1 MKRKLAFLGAILLA
15 AFIFTYEGNTYQTHA
30 LDEEDQAWIEEA
42 RGALQNIVED
52 REVMALVYLCDD
64 LTIRAE
70 AAEDST
76 KVVTVPSGQ
85 MVEIRDVTMDE
96 DYQVWE
102 KVSAEVKGKVYE
114 GYIPRDYLACS
125 DERFLEWEELY
136 GMNPGAEVMLAEENA
151 TGVYADIEQ
160 FPESY
165 RPALQA
171 LKQKHPN
178 WTFVRQ
184 NTGLD
189 FQTAVNNEL
198 QGGKSL
204 VYKSYGDYCKEGQHS
219 PNWYFASEDVLKL
232 YMDPRNSLQENAIF
246 QFEQLTY
253 NASYHTEEAVK
264 NFLEGTFMNSSQN
277 APETSMKFY
286 HIFWS
291 IGAEENRQVSPFHLA
306 ARVLQEQGEG
316 TSPLISGTYPGYE
329 HYYNYFNVGA
339 SGSTNEEVIR
349 NGLNYAKDH
358 DWHGAYYSILGGAE
372 VISASYIR
380 KGQDTLYLQKF
391 NVSPTASNPV
401 YTHQYMQN
409 ISAPTSEALSM
420 KKLYESAGALENT
433 FVFKIP
439 VYENMPASPCPM
451 PTSSTN
457 VVLQVPS
464 GYDASTIYVDGI
476 AYTPQV
482 RNNRR
487 IVKLPNGNA
496 QSAVVYRY
504 NENGAPI
511 GMYVW
516 TLEYRNN
523 AYVATE
529 QPGLTDLLTYHGFS
543 IRITGKAGIR
553 FKTGI
558 STDLRAQLLGNGVNG
573 YHLKEYGTLVMNN
586 ANRTS
591 YPMIKG
597 GEKVISGLAYGTNAN
612 GTYQDSIYET
622 VSGRY
627 RFTSVLVGLPA
638 NQYKVE
644 YAFRGYI
651 ILNKDGKDITIYG
664 PVQARSIYALAQQ
677 VLNMG
682 TYAQGSEADAFL
694 RKLNAGE
701 KVIAIELDSPRNAD
715 LTGYLEGAKK
725 LQAAGADLLTIAD
738 CPIAQARMDSSLVAC
753 RVHRELGLCTLP
765 HMTCRDRNLNATKA
779 LLLGL
784 YAEGVREVLAIT
796 GDPIPTAERDEVKNV
811 YQFNSRKL
819 AQYIVSLAGEG
830 REMPSPL
837 TVFGALNLNARNFD
851 VELRRAQEKL
861 QNGMSGFLT
870 QPVLSAQ
877 AVVNLKKTREIL
889 GEKAKILAGIMPV
902 VSQRNAIF
910 MENEVNGIH
919 VDAEIIERF
928 AGLDRAQGEELGLE
942 VSVKAAQAAAP
953 YADGFYLMTPFNR
966 IALMERLIARLKDE
980 GIAD

>member
-42 RGALQNIVED
+42 RGALQDIAEE
-52 REVMALVYLCDD
+52 REVMALVYLCDE
-64 LTIRAE
+64 LSIREE
-70 AAEDST
+70 ADDNSAKT
-76 KVVTVPSGQ
+76 VTVPSGQ
-85 MVEIRDVTMDE
+85 MVEILDVTVAE

-102 KVSAEVKGKVYE
+102 KVSAEVSGKVYE
-114 GYIPRDYLACS
+114 GYIPRKYLACS

-136 GMNPGAEVMLAEENA
+136 SMNPGEAVMLAEENA
-151 TGVYADIEQ
+151 AGVYADIEQ

-165 RPALQA
+165 RPALEA

-189 FQTAVNNEL
+189 FQTVINNEL

-232 YMDPRNSLQENAIF
+232 YMDPRNSLHENAIF

-253 NASYHTEEAVK
+253 NESYHTEAAVETFLK
-264 NFLEGTFMNSSQN
+264 NTFMNSNSP
-277 APETSMKFY
+277 APKTDMTFS
-286 HIFWS
+286 HIFWA
-291 IGAEENRQVSPFHLA
+291 IGAEQQVSPFHLA
-306 ARVLQEQGEG
+306 ARVYQEQGQG
-316 TSPLISGTYPGYE
+316 TSPLISGNYPGYE
-329 HYYNYFNVGA
+329 GYYNYFNISA
-339 SGSTNEEVIR
+339 SGSTNEQVIT
-349 NGLNYAKDH
+349 NGLNYARNNGWDN
-358 DWHGAYYSILGGAE
+358 AYASILGGAN
-372 VISASYIR
+372 VISANYIK

-391 NVSPTASNPV
+391 NVSTTASNPV

-409 ISAPTSEALSM
+409 IAAPTSEALSM

-558 STDLRAQLLGNGVNG
+558 SADLRNTLLTGGVNG
-573 YHLKEYGTLVMNN
+573 YYLKEYGTLVMNN
-586 ANRTS
+586 ANRNT

-597 GEKVISGLAYGTNAN
+597 GEKVISGLAYGTDSN
-612 GTYQDSIYET
+612 GAHQDSIYET
-622 VSGRY
+622 VDGRY
-627 RFTSVLVGLPA
+627 RYTSVLVGLPA
-638 NQYKVE
+638 DQYKVE

-651 ILNKDGKDITIYG
+651 VLTKDNKDITIYG
-664 PVQARSIYALAQQ
+664 PAMAKSIYSLAEQ

-682 TYAQGSEADAFL
+682 TYASGSEADAFL
-694 RKLNAGE
+694 RKL
-701 KVIAIELDSPRNAD
+701 ISD
-715 LTGYLEGAKK
+715 AK
-725 LQAAGADLLTIAD
+725 
-738 CPIAQARMDSSLVAC
+738 
-753 RVHRELGLCTLP
+753 
-765 HMTCRDRNLNATKA
+765 
-779 LLLGL
+779 
-784 YAEGVREVLAIT
+784 
-796 GDPIPTAERDEVKNV
+796 
-811 YQFNSRKL
+811 
-819 AQYIVSLAGEG
+819 
-830 REMPSPL
+830 
-837 TVFGALNLNARNFD
+837 
-851 VELRRAQEKL
+851 
-861 QNGMSGFLT
+861 
-870 QPVLSAQ
+870 
-877 AVVNLKKTREIL
+877 
-889 GEKAKILAGIMPV
+889 
-902 VSQRNAIF
+902 
-910 MENEVNGIH
+910 
-919 VDAEIIERF
+919 
-928 AGLDRAQGEELGLE
+928 
-942 VSVKAAQAAAP
+942 
-953 YADGFYLMTPFNR
+953 
-966 IALMERLIARLKDE
+966 
-980 GIAD
+980 

>member
-52 REVMALVYLCDD
+52 REVMELVYLCDD

-85 MVEIRDVTMDE
+85 MVEILDVTVAE

-102 KVSAEVKGKVYE
+102 KVSAEVSGKVYE
-114 GYIPRDYLACS
+114 GYIPRKYLACS

-136 GMNPGAEVMLAEENA
+136 SMNPGEAVMLAEENA
-151 TGVYADIEQ
+151 AGVYADIEQ

-165 RPALQA
+165 RPALEA

-189 FQTAVNNEL
+189 FQTVINNEL

-232 YMDPRNSLQENAIF
+232 YMDPRNSLHENAIF

-253 NASYHTEEAVK
+253 NESYHTEAAVETFLK
-264 NFLEGTFMNSSQN
+264 NTFMNSNSP
-277 APETSMKFY
+277 APKSDMTFS
-286 HIFWS
+286 HIFWA
-291 IGAEENRQVSPFHLA
+291 IGAEQQVSPFHLA
-306 ARVLQEQGEG
+306 ARVYQEQGQG
-316 TSPLISGTYPGYE
+316 TSPLISGNYPGYE
-329 HYYNYFNVGA
+329 GYYNYFNISA
-339 SGSTNEEVIR
+339 SGSTNEQVIT
-349 NGLNYAKDH
+349 NGLNYARNNGWDN
-358 DWHGAYYSILGGAE
+358 AYASILGGAN
-372 VISASYIR
+372 VISANYIK

-391 NVSPTASNPV
+391 NVSTTASNPV

-409 ISAPTSEALSM
+409 IAAPTSEALSM

-457 VVLQVPS
+457 VVLQVPA

-476 AYTPQV
+476 PYTPQV

-487 IVKLPNGNA
+487 IVTVPNGNA
-496 QSAVVYRY
+496 QAAVVYRY

-523 AYVATE
+523 AYAVTE

-558 STDLRAQLLGNGVNG
+558 SADLRNTLLTGGVNG
-573 YHLKEYGTLVMNN
+573 YYLKEYGTLVMNN
-586 ANRTS
+586 ANRNT

-597 GEKVISGLAYGTNAN
+597 GEKVISGLAYGTDSN
-612 GTYQDSIYET
+612 GAHQDSIYET
-622 VSGRY
+622 VDGRY
-627 RFTSVLVGLPA
+627 RYTSVLVGLPA
-638 NQYKVE
+638 DQYKVE

-651 ILNKDGKDITIYG
+651 VLTKDNKDITIYG
-664 PVQARSIYALAQQ
+664 PAMAKSIYSLAEQ

-682 TYAQGSEADAFL
+682 TYASGSEADAFL
-694 RKLNAGE
+694 RKL
-701 KVIAIELDSPRNAD
+701 ISD
-715 LTGYLEGAKK
+715 AK
-725 LQAAGADLLTIAD
+725 
-738 CPIAQARMDSSLVAC
+738 
-753 RVHRELGLCTLP
+753 
-765 HMTCRDRNLNATKA
+765 
-779 LLLGL
+779 
-784 YAEGVREVLAIT
+784 
-796 GDPIPTAERDEVKNV
+796 
-811 YQFNSRKL
+811 
-819 AQYIVSLAGEG
+819 
-830 REMPSPL
+830 
-837 TVFGALNLNARNFD
+837 
-851 VELRRAQEKL
+851 
-861 QNGMSGFLT
+861 
-870 QPVLSAQ
+870 
-877 AVVNLKKTREIL
+877 
-889 GEKAKILAGIMPV
+889 
-902 VSQRNAIF
+902 
-910 MENEVNGIH
+910 
-919 VDAEIIERF
+919 
-928 AGLDRAQGEELGLE
+928 
-942 VSVKAAQAAAP
+942 
-953 YADGFYLMTPFNR
+953 
-966 IALMERLIARLKDE
+966 
-980 GIAD
+980 

>member
-85 MVEIRDVTMDE
+85 MVEIRDVTVDE
-96 DYQVWE
+96 NYQVWE

-136 GMNPGAEVMLAEENA
+136 GMNPGAAVMLAEENA

-160 FPESY
+160 FPEGY

-232 YMDPRNSLQENAIF
+232 YMDPRNSLHENAIF

-253 NASYHTEEAVK
+253 NESYHTEAAVETFLK
-264 NFLEGTFMNSSQN
+264 NTFMNSNSP
-277 APETSMKFY
+277 APKTDMTFS
-286 HIFWS
+286 HIFWA
-291 IGAEENRQVSPFHLA
+291 IGAEQQVSPFHLA
-306 ARVLQEQGEG
+306 ARVYQEQGQG
-316 TSPLISGTYPGYE
+316 TSPLISGNYPGYE
-329 HYYNYFNVGA
+329 GYYNYFNISA
-339 SGSTNEEVIR
+339 SGSTNEQVIT
-349 NGLNYAKDH
+349 NGLNYARNNGWDN
-358 DWHGAYYSILGGAE
+358 AYASILGGAN
-372 VISASYIR
+372 VISANYIK

-391 NVSPTASNPV
+391 NVSTTASNPV

-409 ISAPTSEALSM
+409 IAAPTSEALSM

-457 VVLQVPS
+457 VVLQVPA

-476 AYTPQV
+476 PYTPQV

-487 IVKLPNGNA
+487 IVTVPNGNA
-496 QSAVVYRY
+496 QAAVVYRY

-523 AYVATE
+523 AYAVTE

-558 STDLRAQLLGNGVNG
+558 SADLRNTLLTGGVNG
-573 YHLKEYGTLVMNN
+573 YYLKEYGTLVMNN
-586 ANRTS
+586 ANRNT

-597 GEKVISGLAYGTNAN
+597 GEKVISGLAYGTDSN
-612 GTYQDSIYET
+612 GAHQDSIYET
-622 VSGRY
+622 VDGRY
-627 RFTSVLVGLPA
+627 RYTSVLVGLPA
-638 NQYKVE
+638 DQYKVE

-651 ILNKDGKDITIYG
+651 VLTKDNKDITIYG
-664 PVQARSIYALAQQ
+664 PTMAKSIYSLAEQ

-682 TYAQGSEADAFL
+682 TYASGSEADAFL
-694 RKLNAGE
+694 RKL
-701 KVIAIELDSPRNAD
+701 ISD
-715 LTGYLEGAKK
+715 AK
-725 LQAAGADLLTIAD
+725 
-738 CPIAQARMDSSLVAC
+738 
-753 RVHRELGLCTLP
+753 
-765 HMTCRDRNLNATKA
+765 
-779 LLLGL
+779 
-784 YAEGVREVLAIT
+784 
-796 GDPIPTAERDEVKNV
+796 
-811 YQFNSRKL
+811 
-819 AQYIVSLAGEG
+819 
-830 REMPSPL
+830 
-837 TVFGALNLNARNFD
+837 
-851 VELRRAQEKL
+851 
-861 QNGMSGFLT
+861 
-870 QPVLSAQ
+870 
-877 AVVNLKKTREIL
+877 
-889 GEKAKILAGIMPV
+889 
-902 VSQRNAIF
+902 
-910 MENEVNGIH
+910 
-919 VDAEIIERF
+919 
-928 AGLDRAQGEELGLE
+928 
-942 VSVKAAQAAAP
+942 
-953 YADGFYLMTPFNR
+953 
-966 IALMERLIARLKDE
+966 
-980 GIAD
+980 

>member
-52 REVMALVYLCDD
+52 WEVMALVYLCDD

-70 AAEDST
+70 ASEDST

-136 GMNPGAEVMLAEENA
+136 GMNPGAAVMLAEENA
-151 TGVYADIEQ
+151 TGVYVDIEQ

-232 YMDPRNSLQENAIF
+232 YMDPRNSLHENAIF

-253 NASYHTEEAVK
+253 NESYHTEAAVETFLK
-264 NFLEGTFMNSSQN
+264 NTFMNSNSP
-277 APETSMKFY
+277 APKTDMTFS
-286 HIFWS
+286 HIFWA
-291 IGAEENRQVSPFHLA
+291 IGAEQQVSPFHLA
-306 ARVLQEQGEG
+306 ARVYQEQGQG
-316 TSPLISGTYPGYE
+316 TSPLISGNYPGYE
-329 HYYNYFNVGA
+329 GYYNYFNISA
-339 SGSTNEEVIR
+339 SGSTNEQVIT
-349 NGLNYAKDH
+349 NGLNYARNNGWDN
-358 DWHGAYYSILGGAE
+358 AYASILGGAN
-372 VISASYIR
+372 VISANYIK

-391 NVSPTASNPV
+391 NVSTTASNPV

-409 ISAPTSEALSM
+409 IAAPTSEALSM

-457 VVLQVPS
+457 VVLQVPA

-476 AYTPQV
+476 PYTPQV

-487 IVKLPNGNA
+487 IVTVPNGNA
-496 QSAVVYRY
+496 QAAVVYRY

-523 AYVATE
+523 AYAVTE

-558 STDLRAQLLGNGVNG
+558 SADLRNTLLTGGVNG
-573 YHLKEYGTLVMNN
+573 YYLKEYGTLVMNN
-586 ANRTS
+586 ANRNT

-597 GEKVISGLAYGTNAN
+597 GEKVISGLAYGTDSN
-612 GTYQDSIYET
+612 GAHQDSIYET
-622 VSGRY
+622 VDGRY
-627 RFTSVLVGLPA
+627 RYTSVLVGLPA
-638 NQYKVE
+638 DQYKVE

-651 ILNKDGKDITIYG
+651 VLTKDNKDITIYG
-664 PVQARSIYALAQQ
+664 PAMAKSIYSLAEQ

-682 TYAQGSEADAFL
+682 TYASGSEADAFL
-694 RKLNAGE
+694 RKL
-701 KVIAIELDSPRNAD
+701 ISD
-715 LTGYLEGAKK
+715 AK
-725 LQAAGADLLTIAD
+725 
-738 CPIAQARMDSSLVAC
+738 
-753 RVHRELGLCTLP
+753 
-765 HMTCRDRNLNATKA
+765 
-779 LLLGL
+779 
-784 YAEGVREVLAIT
+784 
-796 GDPIPTAERDEVKNV
+796 
-811 YQFNSRKL
+811 
-819 AQYIVSLAGEG
+819 
-830 REMPSPL
+830 
-837 TVFGALNLNARNFD
+837 
-851 VELRRAQEKL
+851 
-861 QNGMSGFLT
+861 
-870 QPVLSAQ
+870 
-877 AVVNLKKTREIL
+877 
-889 GEKAKILAGIMPV
+889 
-902 VSQRNAIF
+902 
-910 MENEVNGIH
+910 
-919 VDAEIIERF
+919 
-928 AGLDRAQGEELGLE
+928 
-942 VSVKAAQAAAP
+942 
-953 YADGFYLMTPFNR
+953 
-966 IALMERLIARLKDE
+966 
-980 GIAD
+980 

>member
-76 KVVTVPSGQ
+76 KVVTVPGGQ
-85 MVEIRDVTMDE
+85 MVEIRDVAVDE

-102 KVSAEVKGKVYE
+102 KVSAEVKGMVYE

-136 GMNPGAEVMLAEENA
+136 GMNPGAAVMLAEENA

-232 YMDPRNSLQENAIF
+232 YMDPRNSLHENAIF

-253 NASYHTEEAVK
+253 NESYHTEAAVETFLK
-264 NFLEGTFMNSSQN
+264 NTFMNSNSP
-277 APETSMKFY
+277 APKTDMTFS
-286 HIFWS
+286 HIFWA
-291 IGAEENRQVSPFHLA
+291 IGAEQQVSPFHLA
-306 ARVLQEQGEG
+306 ARVYQEQGQG
-316 TSPLISGTYPGYE
+316 TSPLISGNYPGYE
-329 HYYNYFNVGA
+329 GYYNYFNISA
-339 SGSTNEEVIR
+339 SGSTNEQVIT
-349 NGLNYAKDH
+349 NGLNYARNNGWDN
-358 DWHGAYYSILGGAE
+358 AYASILGGAN
-372 VISASYIR
+372 VISANYIK

-391 NVSPTASNPV
+391 NVSTTASNPV

-409 ISAPTSEALSM
+409 IAAPTSEALSM

-457 VVLQVPS
+457 VVLQVPA

-476 AYTPQV
+476 PYTPQV

-487 IVKLPNGNA
+487 IVTVPNGNA
-496 QSAVVYRY
+496 QAAVVYRY

-523 AYVATE
+523 AYAVTE

-558 STDLRAQLLGNGVNG
+558 SADLRNTLLTGGVNG
-573 YHLKEYGTLVMNN
+573 YYLKEYGTLVMNN
-586 ANRTS
+586 ANRNT

-597 GEKVISGLAYGTNAN
+597 GEKVISGLAYGTDSN
-612 GTYQDSIYET
+612 GAHQDSIYET
-622 VSGRY
+622 VDGRY
-627 RFTSVLVGLPA
+627 RYTSVLVGLPA
-638 NQYKVE
+638 DQYKVE

-651 ILNKDGKDITIYG
+651 VLTKDNKDITIYG
-664 PVQARSIYALAQQ
+664 PAMAKSIYSLAEQ

-682 TYAQGSEADAFL
+682 TYASGSEADAFL
-694 RKLNAGE
+694 RKL
-701 KVIAIELDSPRNAD
+701 ISD
-715 LTGYLEGAKK
+715 AK
-725 LQAAGADLLTIAD
+725 
-738 CPIAQARMDSSLVAC
+738 
-753 RVHRELGLCTLP
+753 
-765 HMTCRDRNLNATKA
+765 
-779 LLLGL
+779 
-784 YAEGVREVLAIT
+784 
-796 GDPIPTAERDEVKNV
+796 
-811 YQFNSRKL
+811 
-819 AQYIVSLAGEG
+819 
-830 REMPSPL
+830 
-837 TVFGALNLNARNFD
+837 
-851 VELRRAQEKL
+851 
-861 QNGMSGFLT
+861 
-870 QPVLSAQ
+870 
-877 AVVNLKKTREIL
+877 
-889 GEKAKILAGIMPV
+889 
-902 VSQRNAIF
+902 
-910 MENEVNGIH
+910 
-919 VDAEIIERF
+919 
-928 AGLDRAQGEELGLE
+928 
-942 VSVKAAQAAAP
+942 
-953 YADGFYLMTPFNR
+953 
-966 IALMERLIARLKDE
+966 
-980 GIAD
+980 

>member
-42 RGALQNIVED
+42 RGALQDIAEE
-52 REVMALVYLCDD
+52 REVMALVYLCDE
-64 LTIRAE
+64 LSIREE
-70 AAEDST
+70 ADDNSAKT
-76 KVVTVPSGQ
+76 VTVPSGQ
-85 MVEIRDVTMDE
+85 MVEILDVTVAE

-102 KVSAEVKGKVYE
+102 KVSSEVSGKVYE
-114 GYIPRDYLACS
+114 GYIPRKYLACS

-136 GMNPGAEVMLAEENA
+136 SMNPGEAVMLAEENA
-151 TGVYADIEQ
+151 AGVYADIEQ

-165 RPALQA
+165 RSALEA

-189 FQTAVNNEL
+189 FQTVINNEL

-232 YMDPRNSLQENAIF
+232 YMDPRNSLHENAIF

-253 NASYHTEEAVK
+253 NESYHTEAAVETFLK
-264 NFLEGTFMNSSQN
+264 NTFMNSNSP
-277 APETSMKFY
+277 APKTDMTFS
-286 HIFWS
+286 HIFWA
-291 IGAEENRQVSPFHLA
+291 IGAEQQVSPFHLA
-306 ARVLQEQGEG
+306 ARVYQEQGQG
-316 TSPLISGTYPGYE
+316 TSPMISGNYPGYE
-329 HYYNYFNVGA
+329 GYYNYFNISA
-339 SGSTNEEVIR
+339 SGSTNEQVIT
-349 NGLNYAKDH
+349 NGLNYARNNGWDN
-358 DWHGAYYSILGGAE
+358 AYASILGGAN
-372 VISASYIR
+372 VISANYIK

-391 NVSPTASNPV
+391 NVSTTASNPV

-409 ISAPTSEALSM
+409 IAAPTSEALSM

-457 VVLQVPS
+457 VVLQVPA

-476 AYTPQV
+476 PYTPQV

-612 GTYQDSIYET
+612 GTHQDSIYET

-682 TYAQGSEADAFL
+682 TYAQGSEADTFL
-694 RKLNAGE
+694 RKL
-701 KVIAIELDSPRNAD
+701 ISD
-715 LTGYLEGAKK
+715 
-725 LQAAGADLLTIAD
+725 
-738 CPIAQARMDSSLVAC
+738 AQ
-753 RVHRELGLCTLP
+753 
-765 HMTCRDRNLNATKA
+765 
-779 LLLGL
+779 
-784 YAEGVREVLAIT
+784 
-796 GDPIPTAERDEVKNV
+796 
-811 YQFNSRKL
+811 
-819 AQYIVSLAGEG
+819 
-830 REMPSPL
+830 
-837 TVFGALNLNARNFD
+837 
-851 VELRRAQEKL
+851 
-861 QNGMSGFLT
+861 
-870 QPVLSAQ
+870 
-877 AVVNLKKTREIL
+877 
-889 GEKAKILAGIMPV
+889 
-902 VSQRNAIF
+902 
-910 MENEVNGIH
+910 
-919 VDAEIIERF
+919 
-928 AGLDRAQGEELGLE
+928 
-942 VSVKAAQAAAP
+942 
-953 YADGFYLMTPFNR
+953 
-966 IALMERLIARLKDE
+966 
-980 GIAD
+980 

>member
-30 LDEEDQAWIEEA
+30 LDEEDEAWIGEA
-42 RGALQNIVED
+42 REALQNIVEE

-64 LTIRAE
+64 LTIRTE
-70 AAEDST
+70 ADAGST

-85 MVEIRDVTMDE
+85 MVDIIDVTVDE
-96 DYQVWE
+96 SYQVWE
-102 KVSAEVKGKVYE
+102 KVSAEVSGTVYE
-114 GYIPRDYLACS
+114 GYIPRDNLACS

-136 GMNPGAEVMLAEENA
+136 GMNPGAAVMLAEENA
-151 TGVYADIEQ
+151 TGNYADIEQ

-165 RPALQA
+165 QPALIE
-171 LKQKHPN
+171 LKKQHPN

-184 NTGLD
+184 NTELD

-232 YMDPRNSLQENAIF
+232 YMDPRNSLHENAIF

-253 NASYHTEEAVK
+253 NASYHTEAAVES
-264 NFLEGTFMNSSQN
+264 FLNNTFMNNSKN
-277 APETSMKFY
+277 APGTVMTFSK
-286 HIFWS
+286 IIWS
-291 IGAEENRQVSPFHLA
+291 IGAEDVRQVSPFHLA
-306 ARVLQEQGEG
+306 ARILQEQGEG

-329 HYYNYFNVGA
+329 GYYNYFNIGA
-339 SGSTNEEVIR
+339 SGSTNEQVIV
-349 NGLNYAKDH
+349 NGLNYAKNSN
-358 DWHGAYYSILGGAE
+358 WNSAYYSILGGAE
-372 VISASYIR
+372 IISANYIK

-409 ISAPTSEALSM
+409 ISAPTTEALSI

-457 VVLQVPS
+457 VVLQMPS
-464 GYDASTIYVDGI
+464 GYDAATIYVDGV

-487 IVKLPNGNA
+487 IVTLPDGNA
-496 QSAVVYRY
+496 QAAVVYRY
-504 NENGAPI
+504 NANGAPI

-529 QPGLTDLLTYHGFS
+529 QPELTDLLTYHGFS

-558 STDLRAQLLGNGVNG
+558 STDLRARLLNGGVNG
-573 YHLKEYGTLVMNN
+573 YYLKEYGTLVMNN
-586 ANRTS
+586 ANRAS

-597 GEKVISGLAYGTNAN
+597 GEKVISGSAYGIAAD
-612 GTYQDSIYET
+612 GTRQDSIYET

-627 RFTSVLVGLPA
+627 RYTSVLVGLPA

-651 ILNKDGKDITIYG
+651 ILNKDGRDITIYG
-664 PVQARSIYALAQQ
+664 PVQARSIYALAEL
-677 VLNMG
+677 VLDMG
-682 TYAQGSEADAFL
+682 TYQPGSAADTFL
-694 RKLNAGE
+694 RKL
-701 KVIAIELDSPRNAD
+701 ISD
-715 LTGYLEGAKK
+715 
-725 LQAAGADLLTIAD
+725 
-738 CPIAQARMDSSLVAC
+738 AQ
-753 RVHRELGLCTLP
+753 
-765 HMTCRDRNLNATKA
+765 
-779 LLLGL
+779 
-784 YAEGVREVLAIT
+784 
-796 GDPIPTAERDEVKNV
+796 
-811 YQFNSRKL
+811 
-819 AQYIVSLAGEG
+819 
-830 REMPSPL
+830 
-837 TVFGALNLNARNFD
+837 
-851 VELRRAQEKL
+851 
-861 QNGMSGFLT
+861 
-870 QPVLSAQ
+870 
-877 AVVNLKKTREIL
+877 
-889 GEKAKILAGIMPV
+889 
-902 VSQRNAIF
+902 
-910 MENEVNGIH
+910 
-919 VDAEIIERF
+919 
-928 AGLDRAQGEELGLE
+928 
-942 VSVKAAQAAAP
+942 
-953 YADGFYLMTPFNR
+953 
-966 IALMERLIARLKDE
+966 
-980 GIAD
+980 

>member
-42 RGALQNIVED
+42 RGALQDIAEE
-52 REVMALVYLCDD
+52 REVMALVYLCDE
-64 LTIRAE
+64 LSIREE
-70 AAEDST
+70 ADDNSAKT
-76 KVVTVPSGQ
+76 VTVPSGQ
-85 MVEIRDVTMDE
+85 MVEILDVTVAE

-102 KVSAEVKGKVYE
+102 KVSAEVSGKVYE
-114 GYIPRDYLACS
+114 GYIPRKYLACS

-136 GMNPGAEVMLAEENA
+136 SMNPGEAVMLAEENA
-151 TGVYADIEQ
+151 AGVYADIEQ

-165 RPALQA
+165 RSALEA

-189 FQTAVNNEL
+189 FQTVINNEL

-232 YMDPRNSLQENAIF
+232 YMDPRNSLHENAIF

-253 NASYHTEEAVK
+253 NESYHTEAAVETFLK
-264 NFLEGTFMNSSQN
+264 NTFMNSNSP
-277 APETSMKFY
+277 APKTDMTFS
-286 HIFWS
+286 HIFWA
-291 IGAEENRQVSPFHLA
+291 IGAEQQVSPFHLA
-306 ARVLQEQGEG
+306 ARVYQEQGQG
-316 TSPLISGTYPGYE
+316 TSPLISGNYPGYE
-329 HYYNYFNVGA
+329 GYYNYFNISA
-339 SGSTNEEVIR
+339 SGSTNEQVIT
-349 NGLNYAKDH
+349 NGLNYARNNGWDN
-358 DWHGAYYSILGGAE
+358 AYASILGGAN
-372 VISASYIR
+372 VISANYIK

-391 NVSPTASNPV
+391 NVSTTASNPV

-409 ISAPTSEALSM
+409 IAAPTSEALSM

-457 VVLQVPS
+457 AVLQVPA

-476 AYTPQV
+476 PYTPQV

-612 GTYQDSIYET
+612 GTHQDSIYET

-682 TYAQGSEADAFL
+682 TYAQGSEADTFL
-694 RKLNAGE
+694 RKL
-701 KVIAIELDSPRNAD
+701 ISD
-715 LTGYLEGAKK
+715 
-725 LQAAGADLLTIAD
+725 
-738 CPIAQARMDSSLVAC
+738 AQ
-753 RVHRELGLCTLP
+753 
-765 HMTCRDRNLNATKA
+765 
-779 LLLGL
+779 
-784 YAEGVREVLAIT
+784 
-796 GDPIPTAERDEVKNV
+796 
-811 YQFNSRKL
+811 
-819 AQYIVSLAGEG
+819 
-830 REMPSPL
+830 
-837 TVFGALNLNARNFD
+837 
-851 VELRRAQEKL
+851 
-861 QNGMSGFLT
+861 
-870 QPVLSAQ
+870 
-877 AVVNLKKTREIL
+877 
-889 GEKAKILAGIMPV
+889 
-902 VSQRNAIF
+902 
-910 MENEVNGIH
+910 
-919 VDAEIIERF
+919 
-928 AGLDRAQGEELGLE
+928 
-942 VSVKAAQAAAP
+942 
-953 YADGFYLMTPFNR
+953 
-966 IALMERLIARLKDE
+966 
-980 GIAD
+980 

>member
-1 MKRKLAFLGAILLA
+1 
-15 AFIFTYEGNTYQTHA
+15 
-30 LDEEDQAWIEEA
+30 
-42 RGALQNIVED
+42 
-52 REVMALVYLCDD
+52 
-64 LTIRAE
+64 
-70 AAEDST
+70 
-76 KVVTVPSGQ
+76 
-85 MVEIRDVTMDE
+85 
-96 DYQVWE
+96 
-102 KVSAEVKGKVYE
+102 
-114 GYIPRDYLACS
+114 
-125 DERFLEWEELY
+125 
-136 GMNPGAEVMLAEENA
+136 MLAEENA

-160 FPESY
+160 FPEGY
-165 RPALQA
+165 RPALEA

-264 NFLEGTFMNSSQN
+264 NFLEGTFMNSSQS

-612 GTYQDSIYET
+612 GTHQDSIYET

-682 TYAQGSEADAFL
+682 TYAQGSEADTFL
-694 RKLNAGE
+694 RKL
-701 KVIAIELDSPRNAD
+701 ISD
-715 LTGYLEGAKK
+715 
-725 LQAAGADLLTIAD
+725 
-738 CPIAQARMDSSLVAC
+738 
-753 RVHRELGLCTLP
+753 
-765 HMTCRDRNLNATKA
+765 
-779 LLLGL
+779 
-784 YAEGVREVLAIT
+784 
-796 GDPIPTAERDEVKNV
+796 
-811 YQFNSRKL
+811 
-819 AQYIVSLAGEG
+819 
-830 REMPSPL
+830 
-837 TVFGALNLNARNFD
+837 
-851 VELRRAQEKL
+851 AQE
-861 QNGMSGFLT
+861 
-870 QPVLSAQ
+870 
-877 AVVNLKKTREIL
+877 
-889 GEKAKILAGIMPV
+889 
-902 VSQRNAIF
+902 
-910 MENEVNGIH
+910 
-919 VDAEIIERF
+919 
-928 AGLDRAQGEELGLE
+928 
-942 VSVKAAQAAAP
+942 
-953 YADGFYLMTPFNR
+953 
-966 IALMERLIARLKDE
+966 
-980 GIAD
+980 

>member
-85 MVEIRDVTMDE
+85 MVEIRDVTVDE
-96 DYQVWE
+96 NYQVWE

-136 GMNPGAEVMLAEENA
+136 GMNPGAAVMLAEENA

-160 FPESY
+160 FPEGY
-165 RPALQA
+165 RPALEA

-189 FQTAVNNEL
+189 FQTVINNEL

-232 YMDPRNSLQENAIF
+232 YMDPRNSLHENAIF

-253 NASYHTEEAVK
+253 NESYHTEAAVETFLK
-264 NFLEGTFMNSSQN
+264 NTFMNSNSP
-277 APETSMKFY
+277 APKTDMTFS
-286 HIFWS
+286 HIFWA
-291 IGAEENRQVSPFHLA
+291 IGAEQQVSPFHLA
-306 ARVLQEQGEG
+306 ARVYQEQGQG
-316 TSPLISGTYPGYE
+316 TSPLISGNYPGYE
-329 HYYNYFNVGA
+329 GYYNYFNISA
-339 SGSTNEEVIR
+339 SGSTNEQVIT
-349 NGLNYAKDH
+349 NGLNYARNNGWDN
-358 DWHGAYYSILGGAE
+358 AYASILGGAN
-372 VISASYIR
+372 VISANYIK

-391 NVSPTASNPV
+391 NVSTTASNPV

-409 ISAPTSEALSM
+409 IAAPTSEALSM

-457 VVLQVPS
+457 VVLQVPA

-476 AYTPQV
+476 PYTPQV

-487 IVKLPNGNA
+487 IVTVPNGNA
-496 QSAVVYRY
+496 QAAVVYRY

-523 AYVATE
+523 AYAVTE

-558 STDLRAQLLGNGVNG
+558 SADLRNTLLTGGVNG
-573 YHLKEYGTLVMNN
+573 YYLKEYGTLVMNN
-586 ANRTS
+586 ANRNT

-597 GEKVISGLAYGTNAN
+597 GEKVISGLAYGTDSN
-612 GTYQDSIYET
+612 GAHQDSIYET
-622 VSGRY
+622 VDGRY
-627 RFTSVLVGLPA
+627 RYTSVLVGLPA
-638 NQYKVE
+638 DQYKVE

-651 ILNKDGKDITIYG
+651 VLTKDNKDITIYG
-664 PVQARSIYALAQQ
+664 PAVAKSIYSLAEQ

-682 TYAQGSEADAFL
+682 TYASGSEADAFL
-694 RKLNAGE
+694 RKL
-701 KVIAIELDSPRNAD
+701 ISD
-715 LTGYLEGAKK
+715 AK
-725 LQAAGADLLTIAD
+725 
-738 CPIAQARMDSSLVAC
+738 
-753 RVHRELGLCTLP
+753 
-765 HMTCRDRNLNATKA
+765 
-779 LLLGL
+779 
-784 YAEGVREVLAIT
+784 
-796 GDPIPTAERDEVKNV
+796 
-811 YQFNSRKL
+811 
-819 AQYIVSLAGEG
+819 
-830 REMPSPL
+830 
-837 TVFGALNLNARNFD
+837 
-851 VELRRAQEKL
+851 
-861 QNGMSGFLT
+861 
-870 QPVLSAQ
+870 
-877 AVVNLKKTREIL
+877 
-889 GEKAKILAGIMPV
+889 
-902 VSQRNAIF
+902 
-910 MENEVNGIH
+910 
-919 VDAEIIERF
+919 
-928 AGLDRAQGEELGLE
+928 
-942 VSVKAAQAAAP
+942 
-953 YADGFYLMTPFNR
+953 
-966 IALMERLIARLKDE
+966 
-980 GIAD
+980 

>member
-30 LDEEDQAWIEEA
+30 LDEEDEAWIGEA
-42 RGALQNIVED
+42 REALQNIVEE

-64 LTIRAE
+64 LTIRTE
-70 AAEDST
+70 ADAGST

-85 MVEIRDVTMDE
+85 MVDIIDVTVDE
-96 DYQVWE
+96 SYQVWE
-102 KVSAEVKGKVYE
+102 KVSAEVSGTVYE
-114 GYIPRDYLACS
+114 GYIPRDNLACS

-136 GMNPGAEVMLAEENA
+136 GMNPGAAVMLAEENA
-151 TGVYADIEQ
+151 TGNYADIEQ

-165 RPALQA
+165 QPALIE
-171 LKQKHPN
+171 LKKQHPN

-184 NTGLD
+184 NTELD

-232 YMDPRNSLQENAIF
+232 YMDPRNSLHENAIF

-253 NASYHTEEAVK
+253 NASYHTEAAVES
-264 NFLEGTFMNSSQN
+264 FLNNTFMNNSKN
-277 APETSMKFY
+277 APGTVMTFSK
-286 HIFWS
+286 IIWS
-291 IGAEENRQVSPFHLA
+291 IGAEDVRQVSPFHLA
-306 ARVLQEQGEG
+306 ARILQEQGEG

-329 HYYNYFNVGA
+329 GYYNYFNIGA
-339 SGSTNEEVIR
+339 SGSTNEQVIV
-349 NGLNYAKDH
+349 NGLNYAKNSN
-358 DWHGAYYSILGGAE
+358 WNSVYYSILGGAE
-372 VISASYIR
+372 IISANYIK

-391 NVSPTASNPV
+391 NVSPTASNPI

-409 ISAPTSEALSM
+409 ISAPTTEALSI

-464 GYDASTIYVDGI
+464 GYDAATIYVDGV

-487 IVKLPNGNA
+487 IVTLPDGNA
-496 QSAVVYRY
+496 QAAVVYRY
-504 NENGAPI
+504 NANGAPI

-529 QPGLTDLLTYHGFS
+529 QPELTDLLTYHGFS

-558 STDLRAQLLGNGVNG
+558 STDLRARLLNGGVNG
-573 YHLKEYGTLVMNN
+573 YYLKEYGTLVMNN
-586 ANRTS
+586 ANRAS

-597 GEKVISGLAYGTNAN
+597 GEKVISGPAYGIAAD
-612 GTYQDSIYET
+612 GTRQDSIYET

-627 RFTSVLVGLPA
+627 RYTSVLVGLPA

-651 ILNKDGKDITIYG
+651 ILNKDGRDITIYG
-664 PVQARSIYALAQQ
+664 PVQARSIYALAEQ
-677 VLNMG
+677 VLDMG
-682 TYAQGSEADAFL
+682 TYQPGSAADTFL
-694 RKLNAGE
+694 RKL
-701 KVIAIELDSPRNAD
+701 ISD
-715 LTGYLEGAKK
+715 
-725 LQAAGADLLTIAD
+725 
-738 CPIAQARMDSSLVAC
+738 AQ
-753 RVHRELGLCTLP
+753 
-765 HMTCRDRNLNATKA
+765 
-779 LLLGL
+779 
-784 YAEGVREVLAIT
+784 
-796 GDPIPTAERDEVKNV
+796 
-811 YQFNSRKL
+811 
-819 AQYIVSLAGEG
+819 
-830 REMPSPL
+830 
-837 TVFGALNLNARNFD
+837 
-851 VELRRAQEKL
+851 
-861 QNGMSGFLT
+861 
-870 QPVLSAQ
+870 
-877 AVVNLKKTREIL
+877 
-889 GEKAKILAGIMPV
+889 
-902 VSQRNAIF
+902 
-910 MENEVNGIH
+910 
-919 VDAEIIERF
+919 
-928 AGLDRAQGEELGLE
+928 
-942 VSVKAAQAAAP
+942 
-953 YADGFYLMTPFNR
+953 
-966 IALMERLIARLKDE
+966 
-980 GIAD
+980 

>member
-70 AAEDST
+70 ASEDST

-85 MVEIRDVTMDE
+85 MVEIRDVTVDE
-96 DYQVWE
+96 NYQVWE

-136 GMNPGAEVMLAEENA
+136 GMNPGAAVMLAEENA

-160 FPESY
+160 FPEGY
-165 RPALQA
+165 RPALEA

-189 FQTAVNNEL
+189 FQTVINNEL

-232 YMDPRNSLQENAIF
+232 YMDPRNSLHENAIF

-253 NASYHTEEAVK
+253 NESYHTEAAVETFLK
-264 NFLEGTFMNSSQN
+264 NTFMNSNSP
-277 APETSMKFY
+277 APKTDMTFS
-286 HIFWS
+286 HIFWA
-291 IGAEENRQVSPFHLA
+291 IGAEQQVSPFHLA
-306 ARVLQEQGEG
+306 ARVYQEQGQG
-316 TSPLISGTYPGYE
+316 TSPLISGNYPGYE
-329 HYYNYFNVGA
+329 GYYNYFNISA
-339 SGSTNEEVIR
+339 SGSTNEQVIT
-349 NGLNYAKDH
+349 NGLNYARNNGWDN
-358 DWHGAYYSILGGAE
+358 AYASILGGAN
-372 VISASYIR
+372 VISANYIK

-391 NVSPTASNPV
+391 NVSTTASNPV

-409 ISAPTSEALSM
+409 IAAPTSEALSM
-420 KKLYESAGALENT
+420 KKLYESEGALENT

-457 VVLQVPS
+457 VVLQVPA

-476 AYTPQV
+476 PYTPQV

-487 IVKLPNGNA
+487 IVTVPNGNA
-496 QSAVVYRY
+496 QAAVVYRY

-523 AYVATE
+523 AYAVTE

-558 STDLRAQLLGNGVNG
+558 SADLRNTLLTGGVNG
-573 YHLKEYGTLVMNN
+573 YYLKEYGTLVMNN
-586 ANRTS
+586 ANRNT

-597 GEKVISGLAYGTNAN
+597 GEKVISGLAYGTDSN
-612 GTYQDSIYET
+612 GAHQDSIYET
-622 VSGRY
+622 VDGRY
-627 RFTSVLVGLPA
+627 RYTSVLVGLPA
-638 NQYKVE
+638 DQYKVE

-651 ILNKDGKDITIYG
+651 VLTKDNKDITIYG
-664 PVQARSIYALAQQ
+664 PAMAKSIYSLAEQ

-682 TYAQGSEADAFL
+682 TYASGSEADAFL
-694 RKLNAGE
+694 RKL
-701 KVIAIELDSPRNAD
+701 ISD
-715 LTGYLEGAKK
+715 AK
-725 LQAAGADLLTIAD
+725 
-738 CPIAQARMDSSLVAC
+738 
-753 RVHRELGLCTLP
+753 
-765 HMTCRDRNLNATKA
+765 
-779 LLLGL
+779 
-784 YAEGVREVLAIT
+784 
-796 GDPIPTAERDEVKNV
+796 
-811 YQFNSRKL
+811 
-819 AQYIVSLAGEG
+819 
-830 REMPSPL
+830 
-837 TVFGALNLNARNFD
+837 
-851 VELRRAQEKL
+851 
-861 QNGMSGFLT
+861 
-870 QPVLSAQ
+870 
-877 AVVNLKKTREIL
+877 
-889 GEKAKILAGIMPV
+889 
-902 VSQRNAIF
+902 
-910 MENEVNGIH
+910 
-919 VDAEIIERF
+919 
-928 AGLDRAQGEELGLE
+928 
-942 VSVKAAQAAAP
+942 
-953 YADGFYLMTPFNR
+953 
-966 IALMERLIARLKDE
+966 
-980 GIAD
+980 

>member
-85 MVEIRDVTMDE
+85 MVEIRDVTVDE
-96 DYQVWE
+96 NYQVWE

-136 GMNPGAEVMLAEENA
+136 GMNPGAAVMLAEENA

-160 FPESY
+160 FPEGY

-232 YMDPRNSLQENAIF
+232 YMDPRNSLHENAIF

-253 NASYHTEEAVK
+253 NESYHTEAAVETFLK
-264 NFLEGTFMNSSQN
+264 NTFMNSNSP
-277 APETSMKFY
+277 APKTDMTFS
-286 HIFWS
+286 HIFWA
-291 IGAEENRQVSPFHLA
+291 IGAEQQVSPFHLA
-306 ARVLQEQGEG
+306 ARVYQEQGQG
-316 TSPLISGTYPGYE
+316 TSPLISGNYPGYE
-329 HYYNYFNVGA
+329 GYYNYFNISA
-339 SGSTNEEVIR
+339 SGSTNEQVIT
-349 NGLNYAKDH
+349 NGLNYARNNGWDN
-358 DWHGAYYSILGGAE
+358 AYASILGGAN
-372 VISASYIR
+372 VISANYIK

-391 NVSPTASNPV
+391 NVSTTASNPV

-409 ISAPTSEALSM
+409 IAAPTSEALSM

-457 VVLQVPS
+457 VVLQVPA

-476 AYTPQV
+476 PYTPQV

-487 IVKLPNGNA
+487 IVTVPNGNA
-496 QSAVVYRY
+496 QAAVVYRY

-523 AYVATE
+523 AYAVTE

-558 STDLRAQLLGNGVNG
+558 SADLRNTLLTGGVNG
-573 YHLKEYGTLVMNN
+573 YYLKEYGTLVMNN
-586 ANRTS
+586 ANRNT

-597 GEKVISGLAYGTNAN
+597 GEKVISGLAYGTDSN
-612 GTYQDSIYET
+612 GAHQDSIYET
-622 VSGRY
+622 VDGRY
-627 RFTSVLVGLPA
+627 RYTSVLVGLPA
-638 NQYKVE
+638 DQYKAE

-651 ILNKDGKDITIYG
+651 VLTKDNKDITIYG
-664 PVQARSIYALAQQ
+664 PAMAKSIYSLAEQ

-682 TYAQGSEADAFL
+682 TYASGSEADAFL
-694 RKLNAGE
+694 RKL
-701 KVIAIELDSPRNAD
+701 ISD
-715 LTGYLEGAKK
+715 AK
-725 LQAAGADLLTIAD
+725 
-738 CPIAQARMDSSLVAC
+738 
-753 RVHRELGLCTLP
+753 
-765 HMTCRDRNLNATKA
+765 
-779 LLLGL
+779 
-784 YAEGVREVLAIT
+784 
-796 GDPIPTAERDEVKNV
+796 
-811 YQFNSRKL
+811 
-819 AQYIVSLAGEG
+819 
-830 REMPSPL
+830 
-837 TVFGALNLNARNFD
+837 
-851 VELRRAQEKL
+851 
-861 QNGMSGFLT
+861 
-870 QPVLSAQ
+870 
-877 AVVNLKKTREIL
+877 
-889 GEKAKILAGIMPV
+889 
-902 VSQRNAIF
+902 
-910 MENEVNGIH
+910 
-919 VDAEIIERF
+919 
-928 AGLDRAQGEELGLE
+928 
-942 VSVKAAQAAAP
+942 
-953 YADGFYLMTPFNR
+953 
-966 IALMERLIARLKDE
+966 
-980 GIAD
+980 

>member
-15 AFIFTYEGNTYQTHA
+15 AFIFTYEGNTYRTHA
-30 LDEEDQAWIEEA
+30 LDEEDQAWVDEA
-42 RGALQNIVED
+42 AEALQEIVEE
-52 REVMALVYLCDD
+52 REVMALVYLCDE
-64 LTIRAE
+64 LPIRSE
-70 AAEDST
+70 ADHSSAIAGT
-76 KVVTVPSGQ
+76 AASGQ
-85 MVEIRDVTMDE
+85 MVEILDVAVDE

-102 KVSAEVKGKVYE
+102 KVSAEISGKTYV
-114 GYIPRDYLACS
+114 GYIPRDHLACS

-136 GMNPGAEVMLAEENA
+136 GMNPGAEVMLAEENT
-151 TGVYADIEQ
+151 TGVYADIEE

-165 RPALQA
+165 RLALQA
-171 LKQKHPN
+171 LKQQHPN

-232 YMDPRNSLQENAIF
+232 YMDPRNALQENAIF

-253 NASYHTEEAVK
+253 NESYHSEEAVK

-277 APETSMKFY
+277 APGTVMKFY
-286 HIFWS
+286 HIFWA

-306 ARVLQEQGEG
+306 ARVLQEQGQG

-329 HYYNYFNVGA
+329 GYYNYFNVGA
-339 SGSTNEEVIR
+339 SGSTNEQVII
-349 NGLNYAKDH
+349 NGLNYAKNNN
-358 DWHGAYYSILGGAE
+358 WKGAYYSILGGAE
-372 VISASYIR
+372 VISANYIR

-391 NVSPTASNPV
+391 NVSPTASNPI

-409 ISAPTSEALSM
+409 ISAPTTEALSI
-420 KKLYESAGALENT
+420 KKLYASAGALENT

-464 GYDASTIYVDGI
+464 GYDAATIYVDGF

-487 IVKLPNGNA
+487 IVTLPDGNA
-496 QSAVVYRY
+496 QAAVVYRY
-504 NENGAPI
+504 NANGAPI

-529 QPGLTDLLTYHGFS
+529 QPELTDLLTYHGFS

-558 STDLRAQLLGNGVNG
+558 STDLRARLLNGGVNG
-573 YHLKEYGTLVMNN
+573 YYLKEYGTLVMNN
-586 ANRTS
+586 ANRAS

-597 GEKVISGLAYGTNAN
+597 GEKVISGPAYRIAADGTR
-612 GTYQDSIYET
+612 QDSIYET

-627 RFTSVLVGLPA
+627 RYTSVLVGLPA

-651 ILNKDGKDITIYG
+651 ILNKDGRDITIYG
-664 PVQARSIYALAQQ
+664 PVQARSIYALAEL

-682 TYAQGSEADAFL
+682 TYQPGSAADTFL
-694 RKLNAGE
+694 RNL
-701 KVIAIELDSPRNAD
+701 ISD
-715 LTGYLEGAKK
+715 
-725 LQAAGADLLTIAD
+725 
-738 CPIAQARMDSSLVAC
+738 AQ
-753 RVHRELGLCTLP
+753 
-765 HMTCRDRNLNATKA
+765 
-779 LLLGL
+779 
-784 YAEGVREVLAIT
+784 
-796 GDPIPTAERDEVKNV
+796 
-811 YQFNSRKL
+811 
-819 AQYIVSLAGEG
+819 
-830 REMPSPL
+830 
-837 TVFGALNLNARNFD
+837 
-851 VELRRAQEKL
+851 
-861 QNGMSGFLT
+861 
-870 QPVLSAQ
+870 
-877 AVVNLKKTREIL
+877 
-889 GEKAKILAGIMPV
+889 
-902 VSQRNAIF
+902 
-910 MENEVNGIH
+910 
-919 VDAEIIERF
+919 
-928 AGLDRAQGEELGLE
+928 
-942 VSVKAAQAAAP
+942 
-953 YADGFYLMTPFNR
+953 
-966 IALMERLIARLKDE
+966 
-980 GIAD
+980 